1 MHPPPSPKSYS
12 RTALEATVQR
22 IGEKRGL
29 EEMALILGRLGIVEV
44 SNTTSLGHLYCVGM
58 TQTDRQTDRQID
70 RQTERHRDIHKD
82 RHRHT
87 HAHTH
92 LTRLD

>member
-29 EEMALILGRLGIVEV
+29 EEMALILGRLDIVQA
-44 SNTTSLGHLYCVGM
+44 SSATSLRHLYCVGM
-58 TQTDRQTDRQID
+58 TQTDRQTDRLID
-70 RQTERHRDIHKD
+70 RQTDTETYTKTDTD
-82 RHRHT
+82 THT
-87 HAHTH
+87 HTHT
-92 LTRLD
+92 LD